1 MAITTTPETTLTTK
15 LPMPAGFPMPNGDM
29 TKQAEAVRSSLTHGA
44 QAMQTELMR
53 FMGEQMRA
61 GSDMLQQMLKCAGPM
76 ELMQLQQH
84 WLTTSTKSYTDEM
97 MKLTQLATEMGTSAT
112 KAS

>member
-1 MAITTTPETTLTTK
+1 MAIAKTSDTTPTTG
-15 LPMPAGFPMPNGDM
+15 LPMSTAFPMPNGEM
-29 TKQAEAVRSSLTHGA
+29 TEQAEAVRASMTQGA

-76 ELMQLQQH
+76 ELIQLQQQ
-84 WLTTSTKSYTDEM
+84 WLTTSTRSYTDEM
-97 MKLTQLATEMGTSAT
+97 MKLTRLATEMG
-112 KAS
+112 ASVSKPR